1 MVLLSLSEWADTEM
15 NEGGEGEA
23 ACLQP
28 IRSFLLSFP
37 RQLKNRAL
45 HLVLRE
51 AQEGAPGRALPQERN
66 LGPFRSRSSPFKA
79 GRAFPGRSS
88 SASCWAWPACAP
100 RSKTSVR
107 DTFSQLAAQ
116 RAAHLLK
123 QEAGKKE
130 SIPGCPD
137 TGSAKRAYIVRLLSY
152 LPGKT
157 VATIHMSPP
166 LLYELGRMAARMDKT
181 LTEKF
186 QHPLA
191 RSLHRGGFIWN
202 LANVPLLE
210 QYIHALGRSEYL
222 DAVKWAIDQ
231 FRRKIV
237 PNLHSFRPCI
247 IHGDLNDHNILVDT
261 DFTSPKRSQYRVSGI
276 LDFSDMNYGCYVFEV
291 AILIMYMMIESKDP
305 LSVGGHVLAGYES
318 IVPLTEEE
326 RDALFL
332 LVSGRFAQSLVM
344 AAYTTLLQ
352 PENEEYLMTT
362 SKTGWKHLLLLF
374 EMGQKAVE
382 MIWFNT
388 AEAYA
393 KKGPS

>member
-1 MVLLSLSEWADTEM
+1 MSAENKQQPLKKPAFSKKQATELVQKIFGLTVLELKPLPSYDDQNFYVCASAALEGKAESAQNFVLKIINCEDSQNTELIEVQTQVM
-15 NEGGEGEA
+15 
-23 ACLQP
+23 
-28 IRSFLLSFP
+28 IFL
-37 RQLKNRAL
+37 N
-45 HLVLRE
+45 
-51 AQEGAPGRALPQERN
+51 
-66 LGPFRSRSSPFKA
+66 
-79 GRAFPGRSS
+79 
-88 SASCWAWPACAP
+88 
-100 RSKTSVR
+100 
-107 DTFSQLAAQ
+107 
-116 RAAHLLK
+116 
-123 QEAGKKE
+123 
-130 SIPGCPD
+130 D

-276 LDFSDMNYGCYVFEV
+276 LDFSDMSYGYYVFEV

-362 SKTGWKHLLLLF
+362 SKTGWKRLLLLF

-382 MIWFNT
+382 TIWFNT

>member
-1 MVLLSLSEWADTEM
+1 MSAENKQQPLKKPAFSKKQATELVQKIFGLTVLELKPLPSYDDQNFYVCASAALEGKAESAQNFVLKIINCEDSQNTELIEVQTQVM
-15 NEGGEGEA
+15 IFLNGEGFPVQTPHSTKEGG
-23 ACLQP
+23 
-28 IRSFLLSFP
+28 IMFL
-37 RQLKNRAL
+37 
-45 HLVLRE
+45 E
-51 AQEGAPGRALPQERN
+51 
-66 LGPFRSRSSPFKA
+66 
-79 GRAFPGRSS
+79 
-88 SASCWAWPACAP
+88 
-100 RSKTSVR
+100 SV
-107 DTFSQLAAQ
+107 
-116 RAAHLLK
+116 
-123 QEAGKKE
+123 
-130 SIPGCPD
+130 D

-276 LDFSDMNYGCYVFEV
+276 LDFSDMSYGYYVFEV

-362 SKTGWKHLLLLF
+362 SKTGWKRLLLLF

-382 MIWFNT
+382 TIWFNT